1 MPGDVSL
8 LDRYVEELFHW
19 NRRLRL
25 TGFRDP
31 ARFRRELLES
41 TRAVAEHLAGYPWTT
56 GVDIGS
62 GNGVVAVVLAARFPD
77 RRVVALEPNGKKCT
91 FLRHVRHV
99 LDLVSLEVVP
109 ERLERYEAPEHG
121 DRLLWALRATEI
133 PGGLLETALTNRP
146 GSLFLCFSGEGTPAD
161 VLLRQRF
168 ASWAR
173 LNSFPGAGAGSPV
186 RLETGQKAVLCRVP
200 ARCFT

>member
-1 MPGDVSL
+1 MPGDTRL
-8 LDRYVEELFHW
+8 LNRYIDELFRW

-31 ARFRRELLES
+31 AGFRRELLET
-41 TRAVAEHLAGYPWTT
+41 TRAAAEGVAAYPWAT

-62 GNGVVAVVLAARFPD
+62 GNGVVAVVLAARFPE

-91 FLRHVRHV
+91 FLRHVRRLLA
-99 LDLVSLEVVP
+99 LDSLEVVP
-109 ERLERYEAPEHG
+109 GRLEQYEAPDHG

-133 PGGLLETALTNRP
+133 SGGPLEAALKKRP
-146 GSLFLCFSGEGTPAD
+146 GSFFLCFHGAGTPAD
-161 VLLRQRF
+161 LLMRQRF

-173 LNSFPGAGAGSPV
+173 EGSFPVAGTESPNA
-186 RLETGQKAVLCRVP
+186 LETGQKAVLCRVP
-200 ARCFT
+200 A

>member
-1 MPGDVSL
+1 MPGDPPL
-8 LDRYVEELFHW
+8 LSRYVEELFHW

-31 ARFRRELLES
+31 AGFRRELLES
-41 TRAVAEHLAGYPWTT
+41 TRSAAEHLEGYPWTT

-62 GNGVVAVVLAARFPD
+62 GNGVVAVVLAARFPE

-91 FLRHVRHV
+91 FLRHLRRV
-99 LDLVSLEVVP
+99 LNLGSLEVVP
-109 ERLERYEAPEHG
+109 ERLERYEAPDHG
-121 DRLLWALRATEI
+121 DRLLWALRAGEI
-133 PGGLLETALTNRP
+133 PGGQLEAALKRRP
-146 GSLFLCFSGEGTPAD
+146 GSFFLCFSGEGTPTD

-173 LNSFPGAGAGSPV
+173 LGIFPKAGAGAADK
-186 RLETGQKAVLCRVP
+186 RETGQKAVLCRVP
-200 ARCFT
+200 A